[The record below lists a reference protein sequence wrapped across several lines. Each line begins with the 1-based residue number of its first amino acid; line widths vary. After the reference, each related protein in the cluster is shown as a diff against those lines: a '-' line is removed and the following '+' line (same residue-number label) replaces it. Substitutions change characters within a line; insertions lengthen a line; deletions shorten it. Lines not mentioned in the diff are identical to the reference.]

1 MYVTQEEF
9 KKEVYEI
16 EGVEINFYPLF
27 DMRTGKKKLIPK
39 YPYDEKA
46 PDNWSY
52 EELMDKRVIP
62 LLKKAYPEY
71 VKA

>member
-16 EGVEINFYPLF
+16 EEVKIDFDPLF
-27 DMRTGKKKLIPK
+27 DLRTGKEKLIPK
-39 YPYDEKA
+39 YPYNEKA
-46 PDNWSY
+46 PDDWSY
-52 EELMDKRVIP
+52 EELMDKRIIP